1 MGTLPAKM
9 FNEINKSPNSERFR
23 SAPRTFRP
31 CCDSLKV
38 LLRAAFEGDLTM
50 SERAV
55 EVGQG
60 WASDIIGI
68 VTGVG
73 LYSVLFSLVIFLC
86 LYFPA

>member
-1 MGTLPAKM
+1 MLRQ
-9 FNEINKSPNSERFR
+9 SEATAIF
-23 SAPRTFRP
+23 
-31 CCDSLKV
+31 V
-38 LLRAAFEGDLTM
+38 GDLTM

-55 EVGQG
+55 DVGQG